1 MGNAQSQKKS
11 NKGSMYFNEELID
24 SIDLLA
30 SKLIF
35 EQSFQDLKEL
45 QNPSYC
51 EEVSILT
58 QRLLKKKLNKK
69 TISMV
74 SNRIKYGT
82 QDLFIIDKQGFKQLR
97 DINDRDYEKDVM
109 CLNVSK
115 FYTKIFQAY
124 SAIVGAINPVYVYT
138 DAEGT
143 QQIRTVMDDI
153 SMENK
158 SKADIGLRSMCSR
171 RIAYLK
177 PKKMGKE
184 QMTLQVNQCKMNDK
198 SSEIPVMTREH
209 VDKRK
214 DTSSDITPSMEETQS
229 DEETSEK
236 ESPQSSPSMEEP
248 QTNEEPQET
257 TPSVNETEKESPEQ
271 QQEKQPEKEEK
282 QPEKESDIKKLARN
296 IAESLNIFKQPQKG
310 GDDKDNEDNEDD
322 SKNTT
327 DEESS
332 MNEIDEPANEPSV
345 MDDGSD
351 DEDESKD
358 EDEEPAEGEEPDED
372 QTPDGKM
379 TTTMGLIGTMTL
391 ADEPGIQ
398 SLENLY
404 KDTMKIETEQGKVTG
419 LFVRSSNSEKQYKKD
434 LKDFY
439 NAFIPNGKFNSE
451 EIKSFSDIKLTD
463 FTKTK
468 ECNDNTDESIKQKWG
483 STIVGVPSK
492 RDPSKRQENRLFVE
506 YGTHFKKMINNVQER
521 EAELIGCLHDLFD
534 FNLDEEKET
543 EVPIQVKGSLTESD
557 LDNTIRPKI
566 LKTIKK
572 MYIDCE
578 KDFQQGV
585 NIYNKIYKQ
594 RNNL

>member
-138 DAEGT
+138 DAEGN

-177 PKKMGKE
+177 PKKMGEK

-214 DTSSDITPSMEETQS
+214 DTSSDITPSMEDTPS
-229 DEETSEK
+229 DEEET
-236 ESPQSSPSMEEP
+236 PQSSPSMEEP

-257 TPSVNETEKESPEQ
+257 TTSQDETEKESPEQ

-282 QPEKESDIKKLARN
+282 QPESDITKMAKD
-296 IAESLNIFKQPQKG
+296 IAESLNIFKKPQPQPQKG
-310 GDDKDNEDNEDD
+310 GDDEDNEDNED
-322 SKNTT
+322 NE
-327 DEESS
+327 DEQERKT
-332 MNEIDEPANEPSV
+332 E
-345 MDDGSD
+345 
-351 DEDESKD
+351 DEDVSKD
-358 EDEEPAEGEEPDED
+358 GDVSKDEGEEPDEE
-372 QTPDGKM
+372 QDGKM

-404 KDTMKIETEQGKVTG
+404 KDTMKIETDQGKVTG
-419 LFVRSSNSEKQYKKD
+419 LFVRSSNSETQYKKD

-439 NAFIPNGKFNSE
+439 KAFIPNGKFNSE

-483 STIVGVPSK
+483 STIVGDPSK

-543 EVPIQVKGSLTESD
+543 EVPIQIKGSLTESD

-578 KDFQQGV
+578 KDFQQGI

>member
-35 EQSFQDLKEL
+35 EQSFQNLKEL

-177 PKKMGKE
+177 PKKMGEK

-214 DTSSDITPSMEETQS
+214 DTSTDITPSMEESQS
-229 DEETSEK
+229 DEKETPE
-236 ESPQSSPSMEEP
+236 ETPQSSPSMEEP
-248 QTNEEPQET
+248 HTNKEPQET
-257 TPSVNETEKESPEQ
+257 TTSQDETEKESPEQ

-282 QPEKESDIKKLARN
+282 QTESDITKMAKD
-296 IAESLNIFKQPQKG
+296 IAESLNIFKQPQPQPQKG
-310 GDDKDNEDNEDD
+310 GDDKDNEEDD

-327 DEESS
+327 DEETSI
-332 MNEIDEPANEPSV
+332 NEIDEPANEPSV

-351 DEDESKD
+351 DEDEYKEEDED
-358 EDEEPAEGEEPDED
+358 EDEEPAEGKEPDED

-404 KDTMKIETEQGKVTG
+404 KDTMKIETDQGKVTG
-419 LFVRSSNSEKQYKKD
+419 LFVRSSNSEKQYKQD
-434 LKDFY
+434 LQDFY
-439 NAFIPNGKFNSE
+439 KAFIPNGKFNSE

-483 STIVGVPSK
+483 STIVGDSSK
-492 RDPSKRQENRLFVE
+492 REDRLFVE

-543 EVPIQVKGSLTESD
+543 EVPIQIKGSLTESD

>member
-35 EQSFQDLKEL
+35 EQSFQNLKEL

-177 PKKMGKE
+177 PKKMGEK

-214 DTSSDITPSMEETQS
+214 DTSTDITPSMEDTPS
-229 DEETSEK
+229 DEEETSE
-236 ESPQSSPSMEEP
+236 EETPQSSPSMEEP

-257 TPSVNETEKESPEQ
+257 TTSQDETEKETLEQ

-282 QPEKESDIKKLARN
+282 QPESDITKMAKD

-310 GDDKDNEDNEDD
+310 GDDKDNDEDD

-351 DEDESKD
+351 DEDEYKEKD
-358 EDEEPAEGEEPDED
+358 DDEELAEGEEPDED

-404 KDTMKIETEQGKVTG
+404 KDTMKIETEQGKVNG
-419 LFVRSSNSEKQYKKD
+419 LFVRSSNSEKQYKQD
-434 LKDFY
+434 LQDFY
-439 NAFIPNGKFNSE
+439 KAFIPNGKFNSE

-483 STIVGVPSK
+483 STIVGDSSK
-492 RDPSKRQENRLFVE
+492 REDRLFVE

-543 EVPIQVKGSLTESD
+543 EVPIQIKGSLTESY

>member
-1 MGNAQSQKKS
+1 
-11 NKGSMYFNEELID
+11 
-24 SIDLLA
+24 
-30 SKLIF
+30 
-35 EQSFQDLKEL
+35 
-45 QNPSYC
+45 
-51 EEVSILT
+51 
-58 QRLLKKKLNKK
+58 
-69 TISMV
+69 
-74 SNRIKYGT
+74 
-82 QDLFIIDKQGFKQLR
+82 
-97 DINDRDYEKDVM
+97 
-109 CLNVSK
+109 
-115 FYTKIFQAY
+115 
-124 SAIVGAINPVYVYT
+124 VYVYT

-177 PKKMGKE
+177 PKKMGEK

-214 DTSSDITPSMEETQS
+214 DTSTDITPSMEESQS
-229 DEETSEK
+229 DEKETPE
-236 ESPQSSPSMEEP
+236 ETPQSSPSMEEP
-248 QTNEEPQET
+248 HTNKEPQET
-257 TPSVNETEKESPEQ
+257 TTSQDETEKESPEQ

-282 QPEKESDIKKLARN
+282 QTESDITKMAKD
-296 IAESLNIFKQPQKG
+296 IAESLNIFKQPQPQPQKG
-310 GDDKDNEDNEDD
+310 GDDKDNEEDD

-327 DEESS
+327 DEETSI
-332 MNEIDEPANEPSV
+332 NEIDEPANEPSV

-351 DEDESKD
+351 DEDEYKEEDED
-358 EDEEPAEGEEPDED
+358 EDEEPAEGKEPDED

-404 KDTMKIETEQGKVTG
+404 KDTMKIETDQGKVTG
-419 LFVRSSNSEKQYKKD
+419 LFVRSSNSEKQYKQD
-434 LKDFY
+434 LQDFY
-439 NAFIPNGKFNSE
+439 KAFIPNGKFNSE

-483 STIVGVPSK
+483 STIVGDSSK
-492 RDPSKRQENRLFVE
+492 REDRLFVE

-543 EVPIQVKGSLTESD
+543 EVPIQIKGSLTESD

>member
-97 DINDRDYEKDVM
+97 YINDRDYEKDVL

-138 DAEGT
+138 DPEGT
-143 QQIRTVMDDI
+143 RQIRTVMDKI

-177 PKKMGKE
+177 PKKMGEK
-184 QMTLQVNQCKMNDK
+184 QMTLQVNQCKMNNK

-229 DEETSEK
+229 DEESPEE
-236 ESPQSSPSMEEP
+236 ESPQASPSIEEP
-248 QTNEEPQET
+248 QTNKEPQET
-257 TPSVNETEKESPEQ
+257 TTSQDETEKESPEK
-271 QQEKQPEKEEK
+271 QQEKQPEKESGIIEQAK
-282 QPEKESDIKKLARN
+282 N
-296 IAESLNIFKQPQKG
+296 IAKSLNIFKQPQPQSQPQPQPQPQNG
-310 GDDKDNEDNEDD
+310 GYYKDNEGNEDTSED
-322 SKNTT
+322 EGE
-327 DEESS
+327 EESS
-332 MNEIDEPANEPSV
+332 INKIDEPANEPSV
-345 MDDGSD
+345 MDDGSE

-358 EDEEPAEGEEPDED
+358 EYEESDEDEDEEPAEE
-372 QTPDGKM
+372 QNGKM

-404 KDTMKIETEQGKVTG
+404 KDTMEIKTVQGKVTG
-419 LFVRSSNSEKQYKKD
+419 SFVRSSNSETQYKKD

-439 NAFIPNGKFNSE
+439 KAFIPNGKFNSE

-468 ECNDNTDESIKQKWG
+468 ECNDNTDENIKQKWG
-483 STIVGVPSK
+483 SPIIGVSSK
-492 RDPSKRQENRLFVE
+492 QGNGLFVE
-506 YGTHFKKMINNVQER
+506 YGAHFKKMINNVQER

-543 EVPIQVKGSLTESD
+543 KVPIQIKGSLTESE

-566 LKTIKK
+566 LETIKN

-578 KDFQQGV
+578 RDFQQGI